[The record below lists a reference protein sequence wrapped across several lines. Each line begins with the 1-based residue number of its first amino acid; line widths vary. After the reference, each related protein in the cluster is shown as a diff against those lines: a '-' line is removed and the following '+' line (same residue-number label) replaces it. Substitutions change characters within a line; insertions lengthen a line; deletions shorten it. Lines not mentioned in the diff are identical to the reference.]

1 VEKAAVSGQEL
12 GAWLRQQRQAR
23 GWARPEMARQLITA
37 ARRNGDT
44 SLPGAD
50 SVCHNIYRWE
60 RGMVGVSERYRLYY
74 CQALG
79 IPPAV
84 FGGGQHESRTYRIRF
99 PAADVAE
106 FCRLLADFVAL
117 LRELRRDCSA
127 SGEPDPGHAFPRL
140 GNDRMTSLPDPRDV
154 ARIAESVSARAGWS
168 IFWDKRYGVW
178 RAAEDDPESDLYA
191 ESRDAQQVM
200 DYIAAH
206 SQEGNQA

>member
-37 ARRNGDT
+37 ARRNGDM

-60 RGMVGVSERYRLYY
+60 RCMVGVSERYRLYY

-79 IPPAV
+79 IPPAD
-84 FGGGQHESRTYRIRF
+84 FGGGQHESRTHRIRF

-106 FCRLLADFVAL
+106 LCRLLADFIAL
-117 LRELRRDCSA
+117 LRELRRDLSA
-127 SGEPDPGHAFPRL
+127 SGETGSGTRFSEIR
-140 GNDRMTSLPDPRDV
+140 
-154 ARIAESVSARAGWS
+154 E
-168 IFWDKRYGVW
+168 
-178 RAAEDDPESDLYA
+178 
-191 ESRDAQQVM
+191 
-200 DYIAAH
+200 
-206 SQEGNQA
+206 